1 MWYDDGVLSQRFT
14 MTDNVITRFTFIPER
29 AAEFSDDGREVV
41 EMALDSIEEVQEF
54 TEQFK
59 DALID
64 VTAIVNGQVVSLSDF
79 AGAN

>member
-1 MWYDDGVLSQRFT
+1 
-14 MTDNVITRFTFIPER
+14 MTDTVIARFTFLPER
-29 AAEFSDDGREVV
+29 AVEFSDDGREVV

-59 DALID
+59 DALLD
-64 VTAIVNGQVVSLSDF
+64 VTAIVNGQVISLSDF

>member
-1 MWYDDGVLSQRFT
+1 
-14 MTDNVITRFTFIPER
+14 MTNTVITRFTFLPER
-29 AAEFSDDGREVV
+29 AIEFSDDGREVV

-59 DALID
+59 DALLD
-64 VTAIVNGQVVSLSDF
+64 VTAIINGQVISLSDF

>member
-1 MWYDDGVLSQRFT
+1 
-14 MTDNVITRFTFIPER
+14 MTDAVITRFTFRPER

-41 EMALDSIEEVQEF
+41 EMALDSIGEVQEF

-59 DALID
+59 DALLD

-79 AGAN
+79 AGTN

>member
-1 MWYDDGVLSQRFT
+1 
-14 MTDNVITRFTFIPER
+14 MTDTVVTRFTFLPER
-29 AAEFSDDGREVV
+29 AVEFSDDGREVV

-59 DALID
+59 DALLD
-64 VTAIVNGQVVSLSDF
+64 VTAIVNGQVISLSDF